1 MPNTKTMGKLS
12 AAYLADEADIVAA
25 MPQAIGLTQQQRL
38 AISASAAQL
47 VKDIRSS
54 KTSRSAIDDL
64 LQEYGLS
71 SAEGVV
77 LMRLAESLIR
87 TPDFATARRL
97 IRDKIETANWA
108 AHRGKSASFLVNQA
122 TTGLRV
128 TAAWVAA
135 TGGVDARNL
144 SAKLGDR
151 VMARAVDKAVAIM
164 GDHFVLGQTIAQAR
178 HRARANE
185 AKGATHSYDML
196 GEAAYTHA
204 DAAAYFAAYME
215 AVQDLAANADGDKDM
230 ARAAG
235 LSIKL
240 SALHPRYEYAQ
251 RDTCVPI
258 LVERITALARIA
270 KQAGLW
276 LTIDAEEA
284 DRTEISLLVFEKLL
298 REPSLADWAGLGLVV
313 QAYQRRALPLID
325 YLVSLAKSTQRKIA
339 VRLVK
344 GAYWDMEIK
353 RAQELGLASYPVFTR
368 KENTDVSYLACARKL
383 LAARGVIFPQFATH
397 NAHSAAAV
405 AAMAA
410 SMNMGGEGQSDYEFQ
425 RLHGMGAA
433 LHAQLMDRFGVASRI
448 YAPVGKHRDLLAY
461 LVRRLLEN
469 GANNSFVNQV
479 LDEAVAI
486 DDIVSCPLAAVAT
499 NQSCANPRIVP
510 PADIVEA
517 GRVSAFGID
526 LTQADVVAKT
536 THAMTKSAGVV
547 YHAASRING
556 QAMAGESNDIF
567 SPQDTTQKIGTADYA
582 LPAPAQVGAQIDEAV
597 RWAQQSDWSK
607 TNNPQERA
615 AIFAKAADLLEQ
627 EMTDFLNLLVQE
639 AGKTLPDALS
649 ELREAVDFCRYYGQ
663 QAQRCHSAARAPL
676 GIIACI
682 SPWNFPLAIFLGQ
695 IVAALSVGNKVIAKP
710 AEQTPLIAAK
720 AVDLLYRAGLPP
732 SALGLLIGDGAQ
744 LGNALTRNRAIAGVC
759 FTGSTRTAKLIA
771 ANLADTGRGDIPF
784 IAETGG
790 LNAML
795 VDSTAL
801 LEQAVKDVLESSFQ
815 SAGQRCSACR
825 IVCVQEDIYADF
837 VKMLTG
843 AMDTLIIG
851 NPSKLETDV
860 GPLID
865 AAAQNMVND
874 YKKQIATRH
883 KVLKSCA
890 LPDGLAT
897 KGHFVAPTLV
907 ALTDI
912 SDISRE
918 IFGPILHIVKFKSG
932 AFDTLIEK
940 INALGYGLTLG
951 LHTRLDSRMERVAN
965 LAHIG
970 NIYVNRNQI
979 GAVVGVNPFGG
990 EGLSGTGPKAGGPHY
1005 LFGLT
1010 QTAAQKRDTPAATS
1024 PIKNVA
1030 PASAKLQKIV
1040 QQAAQAAQKYNA
1052 QFTPPEQM
1060 RIAEKMATKLLSP
1073 DDKMRLAFTPLTQL
1087 PGATGEEN
1095 TLRLAPRGVFVCFG
1109 GDDEQ
1114 SLAQQFAKVL
1124 AAGSAAI
1131 IAASFETKLRA
1142 TLASD
1147 IKALPE
1153 SLVQR
1158 VSFAD
1163 GLALINAPI
1172 DGLVAD
1178 GGQRADIAAHACHR
1192 DGAILPVLAAAD
1204 PIERFLHERALTIN
1218 TTAAG
1223 GNATLLA
1230 LN

>member
-1 MPNTKTMGKLS
+1 MP
-12 AAYLADEADIVAA
+12 Y
-25 MPQAIGLTQQQRL
+25 
-38 AISASAAQL
+38 
-47 VKDIRSS
+47 
-54 KTSRSAIDDL
+54 
-64 LQEYGLS
+64 
-71 SAEGVV
+71 
-77 LMRLAESLIR
+77 
-87 TPDFATARRL
+87 
-97 IRDKIETANWA
+97 
-108 AHRGKSASFLVNQA
+108 
-122 TTGLRV
+122 
-128 TAAWVAA
+128 
-135 TGGVDARNL
+135 
-144 SAKLGDR
+144 
-151 VMARAVDKAVAIM
+151 
-164 GDHFVLGQTIAQAR
+164 
-178 HRARANE
+178 
-185 AKGATHSYDML
+185 
-196 GEAAYTHA
+196 
-204 DAAAYFAAYME
+204 
-215 AVQDLAANADGDKDM
+215 
-230 ARAAG
+230 
-235 LSIKL
+235 
-240 SALHPRYEYAQ
+240 
-251 RDTCVPI
+251 
-258 LVERITALARIA
+258 
-270 KQAGLW
+270 
-276 LTIDAEEA
+276 
-284 DRTEISLLVFEKLL
+284 
-298 REPSLADWAGLGLVV
+298 
-313 QAYQRRALPLID
+313 
-325 YLVSLAKSTQRKIA
+325 
-339 VRLVK
+339 
-344 GAYWDMEIK
+344 
-353 RAQELGLASYPVFTR
+353 
-368 KENTDVSYLACARKL
+368 
-383 LAARGVIFPQFATH
+383 
-397 NAHSAAAV
+397 
-405 AAMAA
+405 
-410 SMNMGGEGQSDYEFQ
+410 
-425 RLHGMGAA
+425 
-433 LHAQLMDRFGVASRI
+433 
-448 YAPVGKHRDLLAY
+448 
-461 LVRRLLEN
+461 
-469 GANNSFVNQV
+469 
-479 LDEAVAI
+479 
-486 DDIVSCPLAAVAT
+486 
-499 NQSCANPRIVP
+499 QSCAKR
-510 PADIVEA
+510 
-517 GRVSAFGID
+517 
-526 LTQADVVAKT
+526 L
-536 THAMTKSAGVV
+536 
-547 YHAASRING
+547 
-556 QAMAGESNDIF
+556 
-567 SPQDTTQKIGTADYA
+567 
-582 LPAPAQVGAQIDEAV
+582 
-597 RWAQQSDWSK
+597 
-607 TNNPQERA
+607 
-615 AIFAKAADLLEQ
+615 IFAVIMASKRNVAEI
-627 EMTDFLNLLVQE
+627 
-639 AGKTLPDALS
+639 
-649 ELREAVDFCRYYGQ
+649 
-663 QAQRCHSAARAPL
+663 AARAPL

-1005 LFGLT
+1005 LLALT
-1010 QTAAQKRDTPAATS
+1010 KMNMAQMNMAQESVQKRDTPPTTS

-1052 QFTPPEQM
+1052 QFAPPEQM
-1060 RIAEKMATKLLSP
+1060 RIAEKMAAKLLSP

-1114 SLAQQFAKVL
+1114 RF
-1124 AAGSAAI
+1124 GTAI
-1131 IAASFETKLRA
+1131 CQS
-1142 TLASD
+1142 
-1147 IKALPE
+1147 
-1153 SLVQR
+1153 
-1158 VSFAD
+1158 
-1163 GLALINAPI
+1163 
-1172 DGLVAD
+1172 
-1178 GGQRADIAAHACHR
+1178 
-1192 DGAILPVLAAAD
+1192 
-1204 PIERFLHERALTIN
+1204 
-1218 TTAAG
+1218 AG
-1223 GNATLLA
+1223 GGFGGDYCDII
-1230 LN
+1230 

>member
-1 MPNTKTMGKLS
+1 MPNTKTMAKLS

-25 MPQAIGLTQQQRL
+25 MPQVIGLTQRQRL

-135 TGGVDARNL
+135 TGGVEARNL

-215 AVQDLAANADGDKDM
+215 AMQDLAANADGDKDM

-298 REPSLADWAGLGLVV
+298 REPSLGDWAGLGLVV

-325 YLVSLAKSTQRKIA
+325 YLISLAKSTQRKIA

-405 AAMAA
+405 AAMA
-410 SMNMGGEGQSDYEFQ
+410 SMAGRSDYEFQ

-486 DDIVSCPLAAVAT
+486 DDIVSCPLAAVKT

-567 SPQDTTQKIGTADYA
+567 SPQDIAQKIGTADYA
-582 LPAPAQVGAQIDEAV
+582 LPAPAQVAALVDEAV
-597 RWAQQSDWSK
+597 RCAQQSDWANGDTG

-615 AIFAKAADLLEQ
+615 AIFAKAANLLEQ
-627 EMTDFLNLLVQE
+627 EMTDFLSLLVQE

-649 ELREAVDFCRYYGQ
+649 ELREAVDFCRYYSK
-663 QAQRCHSAARAPL
+663 QAQRAEIVARAPL

-907 ALTDI
+907 ELTDI

-918 IFGPILHIVKFKSG
+918 IFGPILHIVKFKSD

-990 EGLSGTGPKAGGPHY
+990 AGLSGTGPKAGGPHY
-1005 LFGLT
+1005 LLGLT
-1010 QTAAQKRDTPAATS
+1010 KMNMAQMNMAQESVQKRASSPSHQSDKKCRPRICKIAKNCATS
-1024 PIKNVA
+1024 RA
-1030 PASAKLQKIV
+1030 GRAKI
-1040 QQAAQAAQKYNA
+1040 
-1052 QFTPPEQM
+1052 
-1060 RIAEKMATKLLSP
+1060 
-1073 DDKMRLAFTPLTQL
+1073 
-1087 PGATGEEN
+1087 
-1095 TLRLAPRGVFVCFG
+1095 
-1109 GDDEQ
+1109 
-1114 SLAQQFAKVL
+1114 
-1124 AAGSAAI
+1124 
-1131 IAASFETKLRA
+1131 
-1142 TLASD
+1142 
-1147 IKALPE
+1147 
-1153 SLVQR
+1153 
-1158 VSFAD
+1158 
-1163 GLALINAPI
+1163 
-1172 DGLVAD
+1172 
-1178 GGQRADIAAHACHR
+1178 
-1192 DGAILPVLAAAD
+1192 
-1204 PIERFLHERALTIN
+1204 
-1218 TTAAG
+1218 
-1223 GNATLLA
+1223 
-1230 LN
+1230 